1 MALNPVLPHASERP
15 SALLRE
21 KDHTEISTEEKHFLV
36 NSPYTD
42 QEHLLDLRTLDAEN
56 ALLARALVRMTNLRP
71 DYATAPYVETFNW
84 DEIMDELRRI
94 VRQHGHEWKE
104 TSFYIVAFRSRIPPT
119 TVYEELGTLDKVAH
133 AEATASGGFLKY
145 WFGQPDKD
153 GKNLATCLWRS
164 QQDAT
169 KGGVGPGH
177 RKAAAAAR
185 SLYSEWRID
194 RHRLIIRDGAK
205 SAIMA
210 DSLKDT
216 PFKTVQVE
224 SLVVLKIVKH
234 CSNSFPTAATG
245 SIVGMDKDGV
255 LEVTNTFPFPTV
267 DVASTEGSHQ
277 NDASALAAAAP
288 RAKANIVYQ
297 NDMIRH
303 LKEVNVDANNVG
315 WYTSATMGN
324 FVNTSFIE
332 NQYHYQREN
341 ERTVALVH
349 DVSRS
354 SQGALSLR
362 AFKLTQNFMTAF
374 KEGKFTT
381 ENLQKSKLSFK
392 DILVE
397 FPINVHNSHLLTS
410 FLHQLPAPPTAED
423 VTMPTSLADL
433 RRDHVRMPLYPSADI
448 LDLSIDP
455 FLEKTCDLLLDS
467 IESHYTE
474 LNNHQYY
481 QRQLAREQTK
491 ITAWQT
497 KRKAENAGRVAAKQQ
512 PLPEDEWQ
520 RIFKLPQE
528 PSRLEG
534 MLNAKQVEQYSKQID
549 GFTAN
554 VSAKMFAVRGNLL
567 PE

>member
-1 MALNPVLPHASERP
+1 
-15 SALLRE
+15 
-21 KDHTEISTEEKHFLV
+21 
-36 NSPYTD
+36 
-42 QEHLLDLRTLDAEN
+42 
-56 ALLARALVRMTNLRP
+56 
-71 DYATAPYVETFNW
+71 
-84 DEIMDELRRI
+84 
-94 VRQHGHEWKE
+94 
-104 TSFYIVAFRSRIPPT
+104 
-119 TVYEELGTLDKVAH
+119 
-133 AEATASGGFLKY
+133 
-145 WFGQPDKD
+145 
-153 GKNLATCLWRS
+153 
-164 QQDAT
+164 
-169 KGGVGPGH
+169 
-177 RKAAAAAR
+177 
-185 SLYSEWRID
+185 
-194 RHRLIIRDGAK
+194 
-205 SAIMA
+205 MA
-210 DSLKDT
+210 DSLKDA

-224 SLVVLKIVKH
+224 SLVVMKIVRH

-324 FVNTSFIE
+324 FVNPSFIE

-341 ERTVALVH
+341 DRTVALVH

-397 FPINVHNSHLLTS
+397 FPIHVHNSHLLTS
-410 FLHQLPAPPTAED
+410 FLHQLPAAPTTED

-433 RRDHVRMPLYPSADI
+433 QRDPVKMPLHQSADI

-481 QRQLAREQTK
+481 QRQLAREQAK

-497 KRKAENAGRVAAKQQ
+497 KRKAENAARVAAKQQ